1 MEYRLVEAT
10 ASDVDWLEN
19 LRRTVYQDLFQA
31 TWGGW
36 DEARHQRQF
45 AECLNRGHIS
55 IIEVGGSRV
64 GMIQIFSDP
73 KAVEV
78 AEIQIQPQDQNRGI
92 GAAVLLD
99 IIARAHGYGRPV
111 SLALGLKNDRA
122 LRLYKRL
129 GFQQV
134 RETETHYHMTCEPKP

>member
-36 DEARHQRQF
+36 DEARHQRQLGY
-45 AECLNRGHIS
+45 CLNRGHIS

-64 GMIQIFSDP
+64 GMIQVLNELD
-73 KAVEV
+73 AVEV
-78 AEIQIQPQDQNRGI
+78 GEIQIQPRDQNRGI
-92 GAAVLLD
+92 GATVLLG
-99 IIARAHGYGRPV
+99 IIAMAHSYGKRV
-111 SLALGLKNDRA
+111 SLRVGLKNDRA
-122 LRLYKRL
+122 CRLYRRL

-134 RETETHYHMTCEPKP
+134 AKTETHFHMGCEPKR